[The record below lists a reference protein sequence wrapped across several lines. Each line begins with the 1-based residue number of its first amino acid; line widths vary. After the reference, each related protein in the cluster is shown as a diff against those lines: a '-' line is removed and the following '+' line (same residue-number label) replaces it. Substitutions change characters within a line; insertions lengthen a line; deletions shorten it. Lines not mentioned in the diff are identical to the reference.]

1 MNVQEKFDKLM
12 AEINR
17 KAPPLPT
24 VRLKPVRKK
33 TTVFDSK
40 MGGVPYFPKGMEYPT
55 NRDGEPLKFLAQL
68 NFDKLPHIPGFPEKG
83 ILQFFAGF
91 EGDDMYGCN
100 LDDNFDTNGFRVIYH
115 ENVSK
120 DIAKV
125 SEVEVDDY
133 PFSGEFLLKP
143 EEMKLMNVVKTDHRF
158 DLALIESYNSLFGA
172 DINTVYAFD
181 DSEVGL
187 NTVDYELYQ
196 AVYDDED
203 YLDDEDDE
211 NDDDDCEDL
220 DDEDEDEDYNEACG
234 TRIGGY
240 ALFTQDDPRIKDDE
254 YAACD
259 IMLFQSDSEFGSEIE
274 YEDQIWW
281 GDAGVANFFISSA
294 DLAKRDFSHVLYNWD
309 CC

>member
-1 MNVQEKFDKLM
+1 MTVQEKFEKLM

-24 VRLKPVRKK
+24 VRLVPVRTRKIGLL
-33 TTVFDSK
+33 DSK
-40 MGGVPYFPKGMEYPT
+40 MGGIPYFPKDMEYPAAK
-55 NRDGEPLKFLAQL
+55 DGKPLKFLAQL

-120 DIAKV
+120 EHAKV
-125 SEVEVDDY
+125 SEVEVECY

-143 EEMKLMNVVKTDHRF
+143 ENVEQMNVVKTDYRF
-158 DLALIESYNSLFGA
+158 DRALIESYNSLFGA
-172 DINTVYAFD
+172 NITTTYAFD

-196 AVYDDED
+196 AIYDDED

-211 NDDDDCEDL
+211 DEDW
-220 DDEDEDEDYNEACG
+220 DDEDEDMCEACG

-240 ALFTQDDPRIKDDE
+240 ALFTQDDPRENDE
-254 YAACD
+254 YEGFD
-259 IMLFQSDSEFGSEIE
+259 IMLFQSDSEYGNGIE

-281 GDAGVANFFISSA
+281 GDAGVANFFIRA
-294 DLAKRDFSHVLYNWD
+294 DDLARRDFSHILYNWD